1 MNSKLTKIAE
11 VIKNHDR
18 ILITAH
24 VLPDGDSIGSV
35 VGLGLALEAL
45 GKEVYLVM
53 QDKLPDMYRFLMGT
67 EKIFFSH
74 ELSTKPKL
82 AVFLDCSDISRI
94 GDNWIE
100 PLLQDVPVINID
112 HHISN
117 EYFGT
122 YNYVDS
128 HAAATAEIVYDLVTQ
143 LDVPITKEIASALY
157 TGIVMDTGS
166 FQYQNTTQKTFITA
180 ASLLEKGVDLS
191 TIRENIYE
199 SKSLKNFRLISAA
212 IDNLQFGVDG
222 KVAWTYLDKEIMQK
236 LHADSEHCEGI
247 VSYPISLENVK
258 IGLFFRE
265 MENGDV
271 KVGMR
276 CRSGYDVNKIA
287 LHFGGGG
294 HQQAAGCTIKGPL
307 HEAIKHA
314 IKQTEIMME
323 ET

>member
-1 MNSKLTKIAE
+1 MNSRMAEIAE
-11 VIKNHDR
+11 VITNNDR

-35 VGLGLALEAL
+35 VGLGLALESL

-53 QDKLPDMYRFLMGT
+53 QDKVPDMYCFLPGT
-67 EKIFFSH
+67 EKILFSH
-74 ELSTKPKL
+74 ELSAKPRL
-82 AVFLDCSDISRI
+82 AVFLDCSDISRV

-100 PLLQDVPVINID
+100 PLLQDIPVINID
-112 HHISN
+112 HHVSN

-122 YNYVDS
+122 YNYVDA
-128 HAAATAEIVYDLVTQ
+128 HAAATAEIVYSLVTE
-143 LDVPITKEIASALY
+143 LNVDITKDMASALY
-157 TGIVMDTGS
+157 TGMVMDTGS
-166 FQYQNTTQKTFITA
+166 FQYQNTTRQTFITA

-199 SKSLKNFRLISAA
+199 SKSLKNYRLISAA

-222 KVAWTYLDKEIMQK
+222 KVAWTYLDQEIMKK

-271 KVGMR
+271 KVGLR

-287 LHFGGGG
+287 LQFGGGG
-294 HQQAAGCTIKGPL
+294 HQQAAGCTLKGPL
-307 HEAIKHA
+307 HEAINKV

-323 ET
+323 EI